1 MFVYVCCSPMCVCVC
16 LSTCIYVNMKE
27 GKKNVFMDLGLLSTP
42 PELIQLHS
50 DRRAGRWMD
59 GCREVMAGWTEEG
72 EGCEGCEGRGESRKK
87 RYLR

>member
-1 MFVYVCCSPMCVCVC
+1 MFVYVCCSPVCVC
-16 LSTCIYVNMKE
+16 LSTCIYVNIQE
-27 GKKNVFMDLGLLSTP
+27 GEKNVFMDLGLLSTP

-50 DRRAGRWMD
+50 DQRAGRWMD